1 DRSDVMTAAS
11 DIIACPHCGQ
21 RNRVPESATGTPR
34 CGNCH
39 QPLPWITEA
48 NDDSFA
54 EVVEAARLPVLV
66 DMWAVWCGPCR
77 VVSPALEQ
85 VARDLAGS
93 IKLAKVD
100 VDASPKTAARFR
112 IQAIPTLMV
121 WHSGEVKAQRAGA
134 ASAAS
139 IRQWVTDTISSV

>member
-1 DRSDVMTAAS
+1 MTGTGSDT
-11 DIIACPHCGQ
+11 IACPHCGK
-21 RNRVPESATGTPR
+21 RNRVPEAATGTPR

-39 QPLPWITEA
+39 EPLPWITDA

-54 EVVEAARLPVLV
+54 GIVEAAPLPVLV
-66 DMWAVWCGPCR
+66 DMWAAWCGPCR

-93 IKLAKVD
+93 IKLVKVD
-100 VDASPKTAARFR
+100 VDASPKTAARFG
-112 IQAIPTLMV
+112 IQAIPNLLV
-121 WHSGEVKAQRAGA
+121 ISDGEVKAQRAGA

-139 IRQWVTDTISSV
+139 IRQWVTDAISRVK